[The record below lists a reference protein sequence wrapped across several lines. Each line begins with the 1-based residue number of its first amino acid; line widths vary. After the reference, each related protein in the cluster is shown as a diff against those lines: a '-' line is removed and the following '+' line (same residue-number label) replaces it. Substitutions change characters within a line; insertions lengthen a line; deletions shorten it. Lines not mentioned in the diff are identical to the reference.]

1 MSLAYYELKASYA
14 FVERNINLVKRY
26 WGWEVVWMMYTIAN
40 SLAVVLIARG
50 ANDAAGATEGGGF
63 NKAQVDQLVLF
74 LAIGALVWHYLAVVF
89 QTVSEMISW
98 SAGKAPSNTR
108 SWRRSGAARTWSERR
123 CFRWSCWVMPVPS
136 ARRWPGCR

>member
-50 ANDAAGATEGGGF
+50 ANDAAWSPADTVF
-63 NKAQVDQLVLF
+63 PTAST
-74 LAIGALVWHYLAVVF
+74 AAASMTSAL
-89 QTVSEMISW
+89 
-98 SAGKAPSNTR
+98 
-108 SWRRSGAARTWSERR
+108 
-123 CFRWSCWVMPVPS
+123 
-136 ARRWPGCR
+136 PGIRKPYCRA